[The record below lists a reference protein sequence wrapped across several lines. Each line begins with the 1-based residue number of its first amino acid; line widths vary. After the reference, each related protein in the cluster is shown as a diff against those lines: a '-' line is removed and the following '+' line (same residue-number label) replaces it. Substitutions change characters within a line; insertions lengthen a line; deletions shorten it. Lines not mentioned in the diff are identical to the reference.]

1 MINHPQRAVG
11 AAVLVP
17 DGSASMGH
25 LMNSKAV
32 CLDCLCASCVSYN
45 CGVLLAWVTIVVCF
59 RNRET
64 MMWNDILLSA
74 ESKGGIQENTS

>member
-1 MINHPQRAVG
+1 MIKHPQRAVG
-11 AAVLVP
+11 GAVFVL
-17 DGSASMGH
+17 DESALMGH

-32 CLDCLCASCVSYN
+32 CLDCLCASCVSY
-45 CGVLLAWVTIVVCF
+45 IVVCP

-74 ESKGGIQENTS
+74 ESKDDIQERTS